1 MDLIESKSSE
11 AKKMALSQLYG
22 DLSKLITSFRDR
34 LKNLLSSIEVNIDY
48 PEYYDIEIVTE
59 EKIAKE
65 VERVANEIN
74 TELAGKDPLFIS
86 VLNGAFMFTSDL
98 MKHITIP
105 CQISF
110 VKLASYQGVA
120 STGKVK
126 EVIGLNEDIAGRT
139 IVIVED
145 IVDTGLTMQRLLE
158 TLGTRNPKEIYIAS
172 LLVKPEKL
180 KVDLDINF
188 IAFNIPNDFILGYGL
203 DYDGY
208 ARNLRQIYTVVE

>member
-1 MDLIESKSSE
+1 MDRIKVLDKEF
-11 AKKMALSQLYG
+11 
-22 DLSKLITSFRDR
+22 DV
-34 LKNLLSSIEVNIDY
+34 SI
-48 PEYYDIEIVTE
+48 PE

-65 VERVANEIN
+65 VKRVAQEIN
-74 TELAGKDPLFIS
+74 TELADKDPLFIS
-86 VLNGAFMFTSDL
+86 VLNGAFMFTADL
-98 MKHITIP
+98 MKNITIP

-120 STGKVK
+120 STGQVK

-158 TLGTRNPKEIYIAS
+158 TLGTRNPKQIYIAS

-180 KVDLDINF
+180 KVDLNIDF
-188 IAFNIPNDFILGYGL
+188 VAFNIPNDFILGYGL

-208 ARNLRQIYTVVE
+208 ARNLRHIYTVVE